1 MKVPVYTAQTRM
13 ARPSRGPQLS
23 VSASPSGLSQDS
35 RALASFGQELASQ
48 SLDLYSR
55 FLGEQ
60 RQQQLN
66 DAEVELGLQLASLED
81 KTRNMSPSQIM
92 GKGPKSFTSQA
103 NEKVIKI
110 ATSMQDSVVAKRFK
124 NRAKVTLAN
133 KSISVNKQ
141 ARTRQIQASLDAALR
156 VIQQKQDMLAS
167 VGPGENKTEHVAARL
182 YLFGSDGEGKKNGQI
197 GIFQQLANRGLIR
210 PDQVFQFE
218 ETAKQTIE
226 ENQVSRLILNAKQN
240 RDEGAMKKLIEDL
253 LGGQMYPDLSP
264 GKSTTLAN
272 QALNLSIAIENEKN
286 SNDKAN
292 EAQAAKE
299 VKANTEQN
307 ERNLIAQ
314 LIEFSETGENK
325 PDLSSVRQQLQD
337 GDIGISVARIV
348 ENALANPD
356 IEVDRAATFGILE
369 QARQAETTQE
379 IEDARN
385 KALLLVTDESVEL
398 STLSS
403 VLTILDA
410 NAAKNTSSAAA
421 QETQALNRYT
431 RLLNIRFNRDAEAG
445 FKFSGVNRITPEEEA
460 KDRRYFDAHKTFFEL
475 ATSPNFSA
483 KQAFDLVEQQIEESE
498 KRELPFL
505 ALESKLMNDY
515 FPTSP
520 ETGAAFFSNPQLLK
534 AAKIEIELNET
545 TSQMQKHLD
554 IETLNQLKNFYK
566 TRAEMEELR
575 QNKTST
581 GGGGAEALEKSGTGG
596 LIE

>member
-103 NEKVIKI
+103 NEKVINI

-141 ARTRQIQASLDAALR
+141 ARTRQIQASLDAELR
-156 VIQQKQDMLAS
+156 QIQRFQDVLSS
-167 VGPGENKTEHVAARL
+167 VGPGENTPDQAQARF
-182 YLFGSDGEGKKNGQI
+182 YLFGTNGEGEKI
-197 GIFQQLANRGLIR
+197 RPTIFEELASRGLIR

-218 ETAKQTIE
+218 QTAKQKIE

-240 RDEGAMKKLIEDL
+240 RDEGAMKTLIEDL

-292 EAQAAKE
+292 EAKAAKE
-299 VKANTEQN
+299 VKKDREQN
-307 ERNLIAQ
+307 ERDLIAQ
-314 LIEFSETGENK
+314 LIEFRATGENK

-337 GDIGISVARIV
+337 GDIDIGVARIV
-348 ENALANPD
+348 EDALENPD
-356 IEVDRAATFGILE
+356 IEVDRTQTFFALS
-369 QARQAETTQE
+369 QARLAETPEEIQE
-379 IEDARN
+379 ARLH
-385 KALLLVTDESVEL
+385 ALSLVKDGRVEL

-421 QETQALNRYT
+421 QETRDLNRYT
-431 RLLNIRFNRDAEAG
+431 KLLNIRFNRDEGG
-445 FKFSGVNRITPEEEA
+445 FKMAGIQFTGPKEEV
-460 KDRRYFDAHKTFFEL
+460 KDRRYFDAHQTFFEL

-498 KRELPFL
+498 DRELPFL
-505 ALESKLMNDY
+505 ALETKLMDDY

-520 ETGAAFFSNPQLLK
+520 ETGAAFFSNPQLFK
-534 AAKIEIELNET
+534 AAKVEIELNET

-566 TRAEMEELR
+566 TRAEMESLLKGE
-575 QNKTST
+575 TST
-581 GGGGAEALEKSGTGG
+581 GGGADPLASTGTGR
-596 LIE
+596 

>member
-103 NEKVIKI
+103 NQIVSKL
-110 ATSMQDSVVAKRFK
+110 ATSMQDSVVAKRFN

-141 ARTRQIQASLDAALR
+141 ARTRQIQASLDAELR

-167 VGPGENKTEHVAARL
+167 VGPGENTPDQAAARF
-182 YLFGSDGEGKKNGQI
+182 YLFGTNGEGEKI
-197 GIFQQLANRGLIR
+197 SPTIFEELANRGLIR

-272 QALNLSIAIENEKN
+272 QALNLSIAIETEKN
-286 SNDKAN
+286 SNFKAS
-292 EAQAAKE
+292 EAKAAKE
-299 VKANTEQN
+299 VKADREQN
-307 ERNLIAQ
+307 ERDLIAQ
-314 LIEFSETGENK
+314 LIRYNETGEDK
-325 PDLSSVRQQLQD
+325 PDLSSVAQQLED
-337 GDIGISVARIV
+337 GDIDIGVARIV
-348 ENALANPD
+348 ENALENPD
-356 IEVDRAATFGILE
+356 IEVDRTQTFFALS
-369 QARQAETTQE
+369 QARLAETPEEIQE
-379 IEDARN
+379 ARLH
-385 KALLLVTDESVEL
+385 ALSLVQDGRVEL

-421 QETQALNRYT
+421 QETRDLNRYT

-445 FKFSGVNRITPEEEA
+445 FKLSGIKVITPEEEA
-460 KDRRYFDAHKTFFEL
+460 KDLRYFDAHQTFYEL

-498 KRELPFL
+498 ERELPFL
-505 ALESKLMNDY
+505 ALESKLMDDY

-520 ETGAAFFSNPQLLK
+520 ETGASFFSNPQLFK
-534 AAKIEIELNET
+534 AAKVEIELNET

-581 GGGGAEALEKSGTGG
+581 GGGGADPLASTGTGTK
-596 LIE
+596 

>member
-81 KTRNMSPSQIM
+81 KTRNMSPSEIM

-103 NEKVIKI
+103 NEKVINI

-141 ARTRQIQASLDAALR
+141 ARTRQIQASLDAELR
-156 VIQQKQDMLAS
+156 QIQRFQDVLSS
-167 VGPGENKTEHVAARL
+167 VGPGENTPDQAQARF
-182 YLFGSDGEGKKNGQI
+182 YLFGTNGEGEKI
-197 GIFQQLANRGLIR
+197 RPTIFEELASRGLIR

-218 ETAKQTIE
+218 QTAKQKIE

-240 RDEGAMKKLIEDL
+240 RDEGAMKTLIEDL

-292 EAQAAKE
+292 EAKAAKE
-299 VKANTEQN
+299 VKKDREQN
-307 ERNLIAQ
+307 ERDLIAQ
-314 LIEFSETGENK
+314 LIEFRATGENK

-337 GDIGISVARIV
+337 GDIDIGVARIV
-348 ENALANPD
+348 EDALENPD
-356 IEVDRAATFGILE
+356 IEVDRTQTFFALS
-369 QARQAETTQE
+369 QARLAETPEEIQE
-379 IEDARN
+379 ARLH
-385 KALLLVTDESVEL
+385 ALSLVKDGRVEL

-421 QETQALNRYT
+421 QETRDLNRYT
-431 RLLNIRFNRDAEAG
+431 KLLNIRFNRDEGG
-445 FKFSGVNRITPEEEA
+445 FKMAGIQFTGPKEEV
-460 KDRRYFDAHKTFFEL
+460 KDRRYFDAHQTFFEL

-498 KRELPFL
+498 DRELPFL
-505 ALESKLMNDY
+505 ALETKLMDDY

-520 ETGAAFFSNPQLLK
+520 ETGAAFFSNPQLFK
-534 AAKIEIELNET
+534 AAKVEIELNET

-566 TRAEMEELR
+566 TRAEMESLLKGE
-575 QNKTST
+575 TST
-581 GGGGAEALEKSGTGG
+581 GGGADPLASTGTGR
-596 LIE
+596 

>member
-103 NEKVIKI
+103 DQIVSKL
-110 ATSMQDSVVAKRFK
+110 ATSMQDSVVAKRFN

-141 ARTRQIQASLDAALR
+141 ARTRQIQASLDAELR

-167 VGPGENKTEHVAARL
+167 VGPGENKPEHAAARL

-218 ETAKQTIE
+218 QTSKQTIE
-226 ENQVSRLILNAKQN
+226 ENQVSRLMLNAKQN
-240 RDEGAMKKLIEDL
+240 LDEEAIQKLIEDL

-272 QALNLSIAIENEKN
+272 QALNLSIAIETEKN
-286 SNDKAN
+286 SNFKAS
-292 EAQAAKE
+292 EAKAAKE
-299 VKANTEQN
+299 VKANREQN
-307 ERNLIAQ
+307 ERDLIAQ
-314 LIEFSETGENK
+314 LIEFGETGENK

-337 GDIGISVARIV
+337 GDIDISVARIV
-348 ENALANPD
+348 ENALENPD
-356 IEVDRAATFGILE
+356 IEVDRTQTFFALS
-369 QARQAETTQE
+369 QARLAETPEEIQE
-379 IEDARN
+379 ARLH
-385 KALLLVTDESVEL
+385 ALSLVQDGRVEL

-410 NAAKNTSSAAA
+410 NAA
-421 QETQALNRYT
+421 
-431 RLLNIRFNRDAEAG
+431 
-445 FKFSGVNRITPEEEA
+445 
-460 KDRRYFDAHKTFFEL
+460 
-475 ATSPNFSA
+475 
-483 KQAFDLVEQQIEESE
+483 
-498 KRELPFL
+498 
-505 ALESKLMNDY
+505 
-515 FPTSP
+515 
-520 ETGAAFFSNPQLLK
+520 
-534 AAKIEIELNET
+534 
-545 TSQMQKHLD
+545 
-554 IETLNQLKNFYK
+554 
-566 TRAEMEELR
+566 
-575 QNKTST
+575 
-581 GGGGAEALEKSGTGG
+581 
-596 LIE
+596 